1 MTPDERGA
9 RGPVWVIAE
18 LDARGE
24 IDGHAAMCLRHAIDG
39 AAGRSTRR
47 ILVDLRDLNA
57 IDRAGLELFA
67 EGHASCRARAVELSL
82 LLSSRAR
89 HAAIAQAFVDAGLG
103 EQLRFTGA
111 GQPPSYDGRPR
122 AAASINGSV
131 RGGTCRV
138 STM

>member
-1 MTPDERGA
+1 MARDGRDD

-39 AAGRSTRR
+39 AASPSTRR
-47 ILVDLRDLNA
+47 ILVDLRDLDA

-67 EGHASCRARAVELSL
+67 EGLASCRARAVELSL

-103 EQLRFTGA
+103 EQLRFTGPRPIA
-111 GQPPSYDGRPR
+111 DYDGRPR

>member
-1 MTPDERGA
+1 MTPDERRDRRPA
-9 RGPVWVIAE
+9 WVIAE

-24 IDGHAAMCLRHAIDG
+24 IDGHAAMCLRHAIEG
-39 AAGRSTRR
+39 TSTESTRPL
-47 ILVDLRDLNA
+47 LVDLRDLSA

-67 EGHASCRARAVELSL
+67 EGHASCLARGVELGL
-82 LLSSRAR
+82 LLSGHAR

-103 EQLRFTGA
+103 EQLRFTGPA
-111 GQPPSYDGRPR
+111 RTPRYDGRPR
-122 AAASINGSV
+122 AAASISGSV

>member
-1 MTPDERGA
+1 M
-9 RGPVWVIAE
+9 IAE

-39 AAGRSTRR
+39 AASPSARR

-57 IDRAGLELFA
+57 IDGTGLELFA
-67 EGHASCRARAVELSL
+67 EGHASCLARGVELGL
-82 LLSSRAR
+82 LLSGRAR
-89 HAAIAQAFVDAGLG
+89 HTAIAQAFVDAGLG

-111 GQPPSYDGRPR
+111 GQAPRYDGRPR
-122 AAASINGSV
+122 AAASISGSV